1 MRVGAVGVPGSG
13 KKKKQR
19 VKGEVLVFEWAAV
32 SSSKKLELSA
42 GSRNG
47 E

>member
-1 MRVGAVGVPGSG
+1 MRVGAVGVPGLG
-13 KKKKQR
+13 KKKQR

-32 SSSKKLELSA
+32 SRSKKLELSA

-47 E
+47 D